1 MAEAKRIEN
10 GVRRLYKMGVP
21 KRRHSKSRSNKRA
34 AEWRKIDK
42 PGLVECPQCKELK
55 LPHHA
60 CLNCGY
66 YKGKSVM

>member
-1 MAEAKRIEN
+1 
-10 GVRRLYKMGVP
+10 MGVP

-34 AEWRKIDK
+34 SEWRKIDK

-60 CLNCGY
+60 CLSCGY

>member
-1 MAEAKRIEN
+1 
-10 GVRRLYKMGVP
+10 MGVP

-60 CLNCGY
+60 CLSCGY
-66 YKGKSVM
+66 YKGKSVI